1 MIIDAVIPLILEHGV
16 GVTSRQ
22 IAEAVGVAEGT
33 IFRAFGD
40 KESLIAAAADAFFE
54 RGASSESGPFID
66 ASLDLDAKLEIL
78 VDVMRHRVRDVMR
91 MAMLTGRRG
100 PTPSPEQLERFNR
113 VISEAF
119 APDAHLLRVAP
130 ERLAQ
135 YVRVLAIATSIPVG
149 GPELTDAEI
158 VELITHGILVSPEAA
173 HPKKD

>member
-54 RGASSESGPFID
+54 RGASSDSGPFID
-66 ASLDLDAKLEIL
+66 ASLPLDEKLEIL
-78 VDVMRHRVRDVMR
+78 VDVMRHRVRNVMR

-100 PTPSPEQLERFNR
+100 PTPSAEQLERFNR
-113 VISEAF
+113 VIADAF
-119 APDAHLLRVAP
+119 APDIHRLRVRP
-130 ERLAQ
+130 DRLAQ

-158 VELITHGILVSPEAA
+158 VELITHGILVSPETG

>member
-66 ASLDLDAKLEIL
+66 ASLDLDEKLGIL

-100 PTPSPEQLERFNR
+100 PTPSAEQLEHFNR
-113 VISEAF
+113 IVSDAF
-119 APDAHLLRVAP
+119 APDAHLLRVTP
-130 ERLAQ
+130 DRLVQ
-135 YVRVLAIATSIPVG
+135 YVRILAIATSIPVG
-149 GPELTDAEI
+149 GPELSDAEI
-158 VELITHGILVSPEAA
+158 VELITHGILLSAETD